1 MAFAN
6 SVILYNCKLNHNGL
20 FTCDFGGS
28 GATRDSVMGGS
39 NNLATFKFS
48 YSSCTYMRKD
58 KVIIVDENAD
68 VLDAAGVN
76 YCRYINGD
84 FNKSMYFY
92 AFVDSIEYVAPKTSR
107 LHIRTDCFT
116 TYFDRIQPNECFVE
130 REHVENDMP
139 FQNTVPENIGSGELI
154 RQHTV
159 RLLGDYLDS
168 HDKTNW
174 IAAFNVATDPDQLEL
189 GAYLGVVSVGGIPS
203 GTQWYGVDPD
213 NVILFT
219 KYLNDHNAT
228 ILSISLISI
237 FSSWINDGEDI
248 IVSGNNIHVYNLRDI
263 TPAESGY
270 SGNIRIDVGFN
281 SSTWS
286 GSPGQVTN
294 LKIMLTDY
302 ISEMDEIYNNRK
314 LLCYPYTAF
323 ELYTYDGSSITLVP
337 QDSAIGYMGAG
348 TFGFEVK
355 DTMIQGST
363 PSETAIVAFNTGTS
377 TEWYPTATQSF
388 SGFPTLSVTQDSY
401 AQFVA
406 RNANSLKFQKDI
418 AVRDGTFKL
427 AQSLAGMSKAG
438 MNANVSGF
446 VNSFQGAVSAGDTV
460 DSVDAK
466 MADQKMAPDGV
477 TGHASDGALFQL
489 NRLGIWFA
497 AKRVNRGL
505 LESIDFYFDR
515 YGYAVKTIKVPQW
528 SSRPQFNFV
537 KTAGANISGQIP
549 ESDKETINQLLD
561 TGLTVWHSVDVYG
574 TYYGKENRAAT
585 R

>member
-20 FTCDFGGS
+20 FVCDFGGS
-28 GATRDSVMGGS
+28 GSARDSIMGGTNS
-39 NNLATFKFS
+39 LATYKFG

-58 KVIIVDENAD
+58 KVIVVDENAD

-84 FNKSMYFY
+84 FNNSMYFY
-92 AFVDSIEYVAPKTSR
+92 AFVDSIEYVAPRTSR

-116 TYFDRIQPNECFVE
+116 TYFDRIVRNDCFVE
-130 REHVENDMP
+130 REHVADDSP
-139 FQNTVPENIGSGELI
+139 FAHTVPESIGSGELV
-154 RQHTV
+154 RRHST

-168 HDKTNW
+168 HDETNW

-189 GAYLGVVSVGGIPS
+189 GSYLGVVSVGGVPS

-219 KYLNDHNAT
+219 KYLTDHDAT

-248 IVSGNNIHVYNLRDI
+248 TVSGNNVHVYHLRDI

-270 SGNIRIDVGFN
+270 RGDIRIDIGFDG
-281 SSTWS
+281 SSWS
-286 GSPGQVTN
+286 GGPGQVTYLQVIIN
-294 LKIMLTDY
+294 DY
-302 ISEMDEIYNNRK
+302 ISQMDSLFNNRK
-314 LLCYPYTAF
+314 MLCYPYTAF
-323 ELYTYDGSSITLVP
+323 ELFTYDGSSITLVP
-337 QDSAIGYMGAG
+337 QDSIIRYQGG
-348 TFGFEVK
+348 TYGFEMK
-355 DTMIQGST
+355 DTMVQGSA
-363 PSETAIVAFNTGTS
+363 PSETTIVAVDTGTS
-377 TEWYPTATQSF
+377 TENFPVATQSF

-406 RNANSLKFQKDI
+406 RNANSLKFQKDV
-418 AVRDGTFKL
+418 ALRDGAFKL
-427 AQSLAGMSKAG
+427 AQSVIGMGKTA
-438 MNANVSGF
+438 MDANVQGF
-446 VNSFQGAVSAGDTV
+446 IGSFQGAISAGDTV
-460 DSVDAK
+460 DAIDAK

-477 TGHASDGALFQL
+477 AGHSSDGALFHL
-489 NRLGIWFA
+489 NRLGVWFGI
-497 AKRVNRGL
+497 KRLNSDL
-505 LESIDFYFDR
+505 FSSIDSYFDR
-515 YGYAVKTIKVPQW
+515 YGYAVKVHKTPQW
-528 SSRPQFNFV
+528 NSRSQFNFI

-561 TGLTVWHSVDVYG
+561 TGLTVWHSVGAYG
-574 TYYGKENRAAT
+574 TYDGRANRAGT

>member
-6 SVILYNCKLNHNGL
+6 SVILYNCRLNHNGL

-28 GATRDSVMGGS
+28 GATRDSVMGGTNS
-39 NNLATFKFS
+39 LATYKFS

-139 FQNTVPENIGSGELI
+139 FNNTVPENIGSGELV

-174 IAAFNVATDPDQLEL
+174 IAAFNVATDSDQLEL
-189 GAYLGVVSVGGIPS
+189 GGYLGVVSVGGIPS
-203 GTQWYGVDPD
+203 GTQWYGVDPE

-219 KYLNDHNAT
+219 KYLNEHNAT

-248 IVSGNNIHVYNLRDI
+248 TVSGNNIHVYNLRDI

-270 SGNIRIDVGFN
+270 SGNIRIDVGFH

-302 ISEMDEIYNNRK
+302 ISDMDDIYNNRK

-337 QDSAIGYMGAG
+337 QDSALRYTGAG
-348 TFGFEVK
+348 AFGFEVK

-377 TEWYPTATQSF
+377 TEQYPTATQSF
-388 SGFPTLSVTQDSY
+388 SGFPTLSITQDSY

-446 VNSFQGAVSAGDTV
+446 VGAFQSAVSAGDTV

-477 TGHASDGALFQL
+477 AGHASDGALFQL

-497 AKRVNRGL
+497 VKRVNRGL

-574 TYYGKENRAAT
+574 TYHGKENRAAT

>member
-20 FTCDFGGS
+20 FVCDFGGS
-28 GATRDSVMGGS
+28 GATRDSVMGGTNS
-39 NNLATFKFS
+39 LATYKFG

-58 KVIIVDENAD
+58 KVIVVDENAD

-76 YCRYINGD
+76 YCRYINAD
-84 FNKSMYFY
+84 FNSTMYFY

-116 TYFDRIQPNECFVE
+116 TYFDRIQPNQCFVE
-130 REHVENDMP
+130 REHVADDSP
-139 FQNTVPENIGSGELI
+139 FVNTVPENVGSGELV
-154 RQHTV
+154 RQHTI

-168 HDKTNW
+168 HDESNW

-189 GAYLGVVSVGGIPS
+189 GSYLGVASVGGIPS

-219 KYLNDHNAT
+219 KYLTDHNAT

-248 IVSGNNIHVYNLRDI
+248 TVKGQNVHVYHLRDT
-263 TPAESGY
+263 TPAEAGY
-270 SGNIRIDVGFN
+270 SGDIRIDVGFD
-281 SSTWS
+281 SASWS

-294 LKIMLTDY
+294 LQVILTNY
-302 ISEMDEIYNNRK
+302 IDDMDRFFNNRK

-337 QDSAIGYMGAG
+337 QDSVVRYMGG
-348 TFGFEVK
+348 TYGFEIK
-355 DTMIQGST
+355 DTMVQGSA
-363 PSETAIVAFNTGTS
+363 PSETAIVAMYVETS
-377 TEWYPTATQSF
+377 KEQYPVATQSF
-388 SGFPTLSVTQDSY
+388 SGFPTISVAQDSY

-406 RNANSLKFQKDI
+406 RNANSLKFQKDV
-418 AVRDGTFKL
+418 ALRDGTFKL
-427 AQSLAGMSKAG
+427 AQSIIGMGKNG
-438 MNANVSGF
+438 MDANVSGF
-446 VNSFQGAVSAGDTV
+446 VNSFQGAISAGDTV
-460 DSVDAK
+460 DTIDAK

-477 TGHASDGALFQL
+477 AGHASDGALFHL

-497 AKRVNRGL
+497 TKRINAGL
-505 LESIDFYFDR
+505 LHSIDSYFDR
-515 YGYAVKTIKVPQW
+515 YGYAVKETKTPQW
-528 SSRPQFNFV
+528 NSRPQFNFV
-537 KTAGANISGQIP
+537 KTAGANIGGQIP
-549 ESDKETINQLLD
+549 ESDKEVINNLLD
-561 TGLTVWHSVDVYG
+561 TGLTVWHSANVYG
-574 TYYGKENRAAT
+574 TYNGRENRAS
-585 R
+585 